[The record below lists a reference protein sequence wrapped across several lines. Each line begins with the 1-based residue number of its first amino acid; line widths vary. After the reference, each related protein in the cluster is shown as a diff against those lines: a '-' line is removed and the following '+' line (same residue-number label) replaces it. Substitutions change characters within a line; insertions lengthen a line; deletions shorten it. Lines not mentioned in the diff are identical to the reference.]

1 MQIDTSRERT
11 QISAVLGPT
20 NTGKTHL
27 AMERMM
33 AHNSGIIGFPLRLL
47 ARENYDRAVKE
58 KGAGQVALVTGEEK
72 IVPQGARYFLT
83 TVESMPQTFGDHQIF
98 EFAAI
103 DEIQMCADADRGHI
117 FTDRL
122 LNYRGAKETMF
133 LGAETIKGLIQALVP
148 EAEFQTRPRLSTLRY
163 TGYKKLTRLKSR
175 SCIVAFSAGDVYSIA
190 ELIRR
195 QSGGAA
201 IVMGALSPRTRNAQ
215 VEMFQSGDVDYLVAT
230 DAVGMGLN
238 MDVDHVALAA
248 TRKFDGRLMRDLQP
262 AELAQIAGRAGRHM
276 NDGTFGTTGDVTGLG
291 ASQVEAIEHHTFA
304 PLKFLFW
311 RNAHL
316 DYASTKAL
324 KQSLSERPHHDALRR
339 AREADDEHVL
349 DTLVADESVQALATN
364 ADAVQLLW
372 DVARIPD
379 FRKIH
384 TDEHPQL
391 LARIYRHLMGGGPG
405 SGGRIPSDW
414 IAERVKRVD
423 RLDGDIDTLMGRI
436 AAIRTW
442 TYVSH
447 QSAWIDDPVAW
458 QEKTREIEDRL
469 SDALHEKLTQRFV
482 DKRTSQ
488 LVKTLKDDV
497 PLATA
502 LHDDGALEVEGH
514 HLGHLNGFRFVPT
527 ESETS
532 LAAKVLDSA
541 AGKAL
546 RVKIQER
553 TAILEADAD
562 GAFSFT
568 PTGQILWRGEA
579 IARFAKGGE
588 LLSPRVQALS
598 SDLLEAEQKER
609 IENRLQLWA
618 ADLIRDRLGLMLAA
632 REAPLTGVARG
643 LVYQLTESLGALPRH
658 EASAEIKGL
667 TREDRHELRRLGIR
681 IGRHLVYIPALLRP
695 AAAELSVLL
704 WGVHEESDPLLP
716 PPPPGRVSLKREKH
730 EPEGW
735 LRAAGFRPAGN
746 LFVRADMLERLAEMA
761 WKRLDA
767 SGKDDAPKADKPKD
781 APQNQAPDTPASD
794 SPMTNAPQEA
804 SAGALPGTAQEETA
818 KEGPPQETPQD
829 APQNASKTAP
839 KPAKRGFEANE
850 DFLSLAG
857 CAVDDLPGILQSLGF
872 HADKDGIWS
881 PKSWRHRPHHKGTRK
896 DRAQDK
902 NKGKPKTAQTGQQ
915 KPGGAPTNDQ
925 AQQKRRPKKG
935 PHKGKGPQKG
945 KGRAAKPREP
955 EIDPDSPF
963 AKLKELKLKT

>member
-27 AMERMM
+27 AMERML

-72 IVPQGARYFLT
+72 IVPAGARYFLT
-83 TVESMPQTFGDHQIF
+83 TVESMPKAYGDHQDF
-98 EFAAI
+98 EFVAI

-122 LNYRGAKETMF
+122 LNYRGSQETMF
-133 LGAETIKGLIQALVP
+133 LGAETIKGLISALVP
-148 EAEFQTRPRLSTLRY
+148 EAEFQSRPRLSTLRY
-163 TGYKKLTRLKSR
+163 TGYKKLTRLKPR

-190 ELIRR
+190 ELVRR

-248 TRKFDGRLMRDLQP
+248 TRKFDGRIMRDLQSS
-262 AELAQIAGRAGRHM
+262 ELAQIAGRAGRHM

-291 ASQVEAIEHHTFA
+291 ANAVEAIEQHTFP
-304 PLKFLFW
+304 PLPFVFW
-311 RNAHL
+311 RNANL
-316 DYASTKAL
+316 DFKSVKTLKATL
-324 KQSLSERPHHDALRR
+324 AERPDHDALRR
-339 AREADDEHVL
+339 AREADDEVVL
-349 DTLVADESVQALATN
+349 DHLIGDESIAAMVTGT
-364 ADAVQLLW
+364 DAVRLLW

-379 FRKIH
+379 FRKIR

-391 LARIYRHLMGGGPG
+391 LGRIFGHLM
-405 SGGRIPSDW
+405 SDAGRIPDSW
-414 IAERVKRVD
+414 IAERVNRVE

-442 TYVSH
+442 TFVAH
-447 QSAWIDDPVAW
+447 QSGWLDSPLQW
-458 QEKTREIEDRL
+458 QERTRAIEDSL
-469 SDALHEKLTQRFV
+469 SDALHDKLTQRFV

-488 LVKTLKDDV
+488 LVKTLKDDM

-527 ESETS
+527 QSETS

-546 RVKIQER
+546 REKISDR
-553 TAILEADAD
+553 VNILEADAD
-562 GAFSFT
+562 GAFTFT
-568 PTGQILWRGEA
+568 PDAQVLWRGEA
-579 IARFAKGGE
+579 VARLAKGGDM
-588 LLSPRVQALS
+588 LTPRIIALN
-598 SDLLEAEQKER
+598 SDLLEAEQKDR
-609 IENRLQLWA
+609 IERRLQDWA
-618 ADLIRDRLGLMLAA
+618 GDLVRDRLGLLLAA
-632 REAPLTGVARG
+632 REAPLQGVARG

-658 EASAEIKGL
+658 EAQEEIKAL
-667 TREDRHELRRLGIR
+667 SKDDRHELRRLGIR
-681 IGRHLVYIPALLRP
+681 IGRHLIYIPTLLRP
-695 AAAELSVLL
+695 ASAELSVLL
-704 WGVHEESDPLLP
+704 WGVFEDDGPLLAP
-716 PPPPGRVSLKREKH
+716 PPAGRVSLKREKH

-735 LRAAGFRPAGN
+735 LRAAGFRPAGA
-746 LFVRADMLERLAEMA
+746 LFVRADMLERIAEMA
-761 WKRLDA
+761 WKRL
-767 SGKDDAPKADKPKD
+767 
-781 APQNQAPDTPASD
+781 
-794 SPMTNAPQEA
+794 EA
-804 SAGALPGTAQEETA
+804 A
-818 KEGPPQETPQD
+818 KGP
-829 APQNASKTAP
+829 
-839 KPAKRGFEANE
+839 FEANE

-857 CAVDDLPGILQSLGF
+857 CGVDDLPGILRSLGF
-872 HADKDGIWS
+872 NTDKDGKWQPKTWRNRPQRTAKPK
-881 PKSWRHRPHHKGTRK
+881 PKSSPVGAAPAPDGDAKVEHTSRPPKAKG
-896 DRAQDK
+896 
-902 NKGKPKTAQTGQQ
+902 KGKPK
-915 KPGGAPTNDQ
+915 
-925 AQQKRRPKKG
+925 
-935 PHKGKGPQKG
+935 GKGPKG
-945 KGRAAKPREP
+945 DYNGGHKGGPKRAPKQREP

-963 AKLKELKLKT
+963 AKLMELKLKS